1 MNKPYLLKT
10 PSKLLYFV
18 LFNVSLSCMVYATSD
33 NFIDNSQRMD
43 ALSYKYDTFDPLQMS
58 DLHMLDLEK
67 KQQQQHNAT
76 CDEESSLNELLINF
90 IDKSLN
96 LTYYELAPGIF
107 VLRNNDTVEAVE
119 EARSVNDQSNLLQ
132 HLIKFAE
139 SHVISVPLSLSES
152 TGRLFFFKGIFT
164 DTFG

>member
-1 MNKPYLLKT
+1 
-10 PSKLLYFV
+10 
-18 LFNVSLSCMVYATSD
+18 MVYATSD

-67 KQQQQHNAT
+67 KQQQQQHNAT
-76 CDEESSLNELLINF
+76 YDEESSLNELLINF

-164 DTFG
+164 DNYG